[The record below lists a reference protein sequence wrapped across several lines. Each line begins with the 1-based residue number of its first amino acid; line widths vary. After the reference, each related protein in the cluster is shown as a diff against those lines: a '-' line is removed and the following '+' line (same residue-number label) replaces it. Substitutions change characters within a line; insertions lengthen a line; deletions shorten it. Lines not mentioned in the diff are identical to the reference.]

1 MAVVAVFMVAVVA
14 ALAVAAGESER
25 PGLISVVAVVAG
37 IDRRRAVAAVVAL
50 AVAADI
56 DRRRVAVVAVVARMS
71 GHRQVAV
78 AAVDTDR
85 RRVVAVDT
93 GHPHPHRPLIGTGVI
108 L

>member
-1 MAVVAVFMVAVVA
+1 MVAVVAVFMVAVAA

-25 PGLISVVAVVAG
+25 PGLISVVAG
-37 IDRRRAVAAVVAL
+37 IDRRRAVVAL
-50 AVAADI
+50 AAVAVAAVDT

-85 RRVVAVDT
+85 RRVVVADT

>member
-1 MAVVAVFMVAVVA
+1 LAAVVAV
-14 ALAVAAGESER
+14 ESEH
-25 PGLISVVAVVAG
+25 PGLMSVVVAVVAG

-56 DRRRVAVVAVVARMS
+56 DRRRVAVVAAVVARMS
-71 GHRQVAV
+71 GHRRVAV
-78 AAVDTDR
+78 VAVDTDR